1 MGGQREERATQ
12 SEGRE
17 REDDGIGIQIR
28 SRSERTVM
36 ADDETEMKEKE
47 ARAVFVSGQL
57 ADKNTVWGTVIMP
70 NNYLSDTSTVTLL
83 FWVSP
88 PLFPSSI
95 SLSCF
100 SFVSF
105 FAVLKIIEAAKRDNM
120 TNPHT
125 LCHSVHVLSLHT

>member
-1 MGGQREERATQ
+1 
-12 SEGRE
+12 
-17 REDDGIGIQIR
+17 
-28 SRSERTVM
+28 M

-105 FAVLKIIEAAKRDNM
+105 FSIFKIIEAAKRDNM

-125 LCHSVHVLSLHT
+125 LCTIGDL